1 VADRHGL
8 KIGRVNELIDAE
20 SLMKLVLRWHGID
33 LSDKENY
40 PDRQPQESPPE
51 GHKKQSD
58 TSVDELVNFLK
69 SNYIAGSWQEN
80 NPSGSPDFNRVL
92 CMHKMKLKDFDKST
106 GIREPRIESY
116 EGSPG
121 LFFAGDNYLN
131 FVQDTGSL
139 ARNQF
144 IKAIIE
150 ARLEAKKS
158 KLREPQD
165 GQDLGDV
172 KAAKDA
178 LGINV
183 DLYILRYI
191 LRCFTAL
198 KNFFEQEEPKLPE
211 LPHVPD

>member
-1 VADRHGL
+1 MADRDGL
-8 KIGRVNELIDAE
+8 KKDRVNEPIDAE
-20 SLMKLVLRWHGID
+20 SLMKLVLLSEYGID
-33 LSDKENY
+33 LSDGKTY

-58 TSVDELVNFLK
+58 TSVDELVDFLK
-69 SNYIAGSWQEN
+69 SNYIAGSCQKN
-80 NPSGSPDFNRVL
+80 MPSGSPGFNRVL
-92 CMHKMKLKDFDKST
+92 GMHNMKLKDFDEST
-106 GIREPRIESY
+106 GIREPRIDSC

-121 LFFAGDNYLN
+121 LFFAHSNYLYR
-131 FVQDTGSL
+131 VQDTGSS
-139 ARNQF
+139 ARNKF

-150 ARLEAKKS
+150 ARLEAGKS

-165 GQDLGDV
+165 KQDLRDV
-172 KAAKDA
+172 QAAEDA

-183 DLYILRYI
+183 DLYI

>member
-1 VADRHGL
+1 MADRDGL
-8 KIGRVNELIDAE
+8 KDDRVKGLIDAE
-20 SLMKLVLRWHGID
+20 SLMKLVLRRHSID

-58 TSVDELVNFLK
+58 TSVDELVDFLK
-69 SNYIAGSWQEN
+69 SNYIAGSCQKN
-80 NPSGSPDFNRVL
+80 MPSGSPGFNRVL
-92 CMHKMKLKDFDKST
+92 GMHNMKLKDFDEST

-121 LFFAGDNYLN
+121 LFFAHSNYLYR
-131 FVQDTGSL
+131 VQDTGSS

-150 ARLEAKKS
+150 ARLEYIKS
-158 KLREPQD
+158 KLRESQD
-165 GQDLGDV
+165 KQDLRDV
-172 KAAKDA
+172 KAAEDA
-178 LGINV
+178 LGIKVN
-183 DLYILRYI
+183 LYI

-198 KNFFEQEEPKLPE
+198 KNFFEQEEHNLRE
-211 LPHVPD
+211 LPDVPD